1 MDDPYSQHLISILLN
16 NQAVYSPFV
25 LSGLLSLFILLIC
38 SAFISGAEVAYF
50 SLKPYEIETL
60 KEKSGRSNKVILA
73 LLQKPK
79 KLLATILIAN
89 NMVNIAIVIISSLII
104 NRLFNFGNNQWLEF
118 LIQVVAVTF
127 IILLLGEVTPKVYAT
142 RYGLQM
148 ASFMAYPLW
157 LLSKLF
163 NPLSYALIQSTG
175 FIEKRFKS
183 KGHDISVDAIS
194 HAIEITNEN
203 DTTEEEKKILKG
215 IVRFGSIEVK
225 QIMRPRINVVAFDI
239 ETNFK
244 DLLYRIIEAGFSRV
258 PIYRE
263 NFDNVEGI
271 LFIKDLLPYINEKED
286 FEWQKLIRPPFF
298 VPENKKIDDL
308 LREFQS
314 KKIHMA
320 IVVDEYGGSSG
331 LVTLE
336 DIIEE
341 IVGEIN
347 DEFDDD
353 EIQYSKLDEF
363 NYVFDGKTLLNDMYR
378 ILKIDGSEF
387 NKVRGE
393 ADTLAGFIIET
404 QGKIPAKN
412 EVFKFDNY
420 TFKIE
425 AADKRKIKT
434 VKVSIHKP
442 QT

>member
-1 MDDPYSQHLISILLN
+1 MDDPYSQHLINIFLFF
-16 NQAVYSPFV
+16 QAAFSPFIPT
-25 LSGLLSLFILLIC
+25 GFISLAILLIC
-38 SAFISGAEVAYF
+38 SAFVSGAEVAYF
-50 SLKPYEIETL
+50 SLKPEDVEEL
-60 KEKSGRSNKVILA
+60 KEKQGRNNKTVLE

-89 NMVNIAIVIISSLII
+89 NMVNIAIVIIASLLISK
-104 NRLFNFGNNQWLEF
+104 LFDFGDKAWLEF
-118 LIQVVAVTF
+118 LVQVVAVTF

-142 RYGLQM
+142 RNGIKM
-148 ASFMAYPLW
+148 ASYMALPLFF
-157 LLSKLF
+157 LEKLF
-163 NPLSYALIQSTG
+163 RPLSFALINSTSY
-175 FIEKRFKS
+175 IEKRFKS

-194 HAIEITNEN
+194 HAIEITNEK
-203 DTTEEEKKILKG
+203 DTSEEEKKILKG
-215 IVRFGSIEVK
+215 IVRFGTIEVK
-225 QIMRPRINVVAFDI
+225 QIMKPRINVVAFEID
-239 ETNFK
+239 TNFK
-244 DLLYRIIEAGFSRV
+244 DLLYQIIEAGFSRV

-263 NFDNVEGI
+263 SFDNIEGI

-308 LREFQS
+308 LREFQN
-314 KKIHMA
+314 KKIHIA

-341 IVGEIN
+341 IVGEIS

-353 EIQYSKLDEF
+353 DIQYSKLDDN

-378 ILKIDGSEF
+378 ILNIDGADF
-387 NKVRGE
+387 DKARGE

-404 QGKIPAKN
+404 QGRIPAKN
-412 EVFKFDNY
+412 DMFSFENF

-434 VKVSIHKP
+434 VKVSIKKP
-442 QT
+442 

>member
-1 MDDPYSQHLISILLN
+1 MDDPYSLLLTYHLLFIQSE
-16 NQAVYSPFV
+16 VSPFV
-25 LSGLLSLFILLIC
+25 LAGFISLALLLLC
-38 SAFISGAEVAYF
+38 SAFVSGAEVAFF
-50 SLKPYEIETL
+50 SLKTEDVETL
-60 KEKSGRSNKVILA
+60 KENQGRNSKIILEM
-73 LLQKPK
+73 LQKPQ

-104 NRLFNFGNNQWLEF
+104 SRLFDFGDKAWLEF

-127 IILLLGEVTPKVYAT
+127 IILLLGEVTPKIYAT
-142 RYGLQM
+142 RHGLKM
-148 ASFMAYPLW
+148 ASLMAFPLFI
-157 LLSKLF
+157 LDKIFS
-163 NPLSYALIQSTG
+163 PLSFALMNSTR
-175 FIEKRFKS
+175 IVEKRFKS

-194 HAIEITNEN
+194 HAIEITNELN
-203 DTTEEEKKILKG
+203 TTEHEKKILKG

-225 QIMRPRINVVAFDI
+225 QIMKPRLNVVAFEI
-239 ETNFK
+239 NTSFK

-263 NFDNVEGI
+263 TFDNVEGI
-271 LFIKDLLPYINEKED
+271 LFIKDLLPYIDETDD
-286 FEWQKLIRPPFF
+286 FQWQKLIRPPFF

-308 LREFQS
+308 LRDFQQ
-314 KKIHMA
+314 KKIHIA

-353 EIQYSKLDEF
+353 EVQYSKLDDY
-363 NYVFDGKTLLNDMYR
+363 NYVFDGKILLNDMYR
-378 ILKIDGSEF
+378 ILNIDGEIF
-387 NKVRGE
+387 DKARGE

-412 EVFKFDNY
+412 DVIDFENY

-434 VKVSIHKP
+434 VKVSIKNS
-442 QT
+442 

>member
-1 MDDPYSQHLISILLN
+1 MDDPYSQLLTYHLLYIYSGF
-16 NQAVYSPFV
+16 SPFIV
-25 LSGLLSLFILLIC
+25 AGFISLAILLIC
-38 SAFISGAEVAYF
+38 SAFVSGAEVAFF
-50 SLKPYEIETL
+50 SLNPDDVETL
-60 KEKSGRSNKVILA
+60 KSTQSRSSKLA
-73 LLQKPK
+73 LDLLQRPK

-89 NMVNIAIVIISSLII
+89 NMVNIAIVIISSLLIS
-104 NRLFNFGNNQWLEF
+104 RMFDFGDKAWLEF

-142 RYGLQM
+142 RYGIKM
-148 ASFMAYPLW
+148 ANIMALPLFV
-157 LLSKLF
+157 LEKLF
-163 NPLSYALIQSTG
+163 SPLSFALINSTN

-194 HAIEITNEN
+194 HAIEITNEK
-203 DTTEEEKKILKG
+203 DASEEEKKILKG

-225 QIMRPRINVVAFDI
+225 QIMKPRLNVVAFEI

-263 NFDNVEGI
+263 TFDNVEGI

-308 LREFQS
+308 LKEFQY

-331 LVTLE
+331 IITLE

-353 EIQYSKLDEF
+353 DIQYSKLDDH

-378 ILKIDGSEF
+378 ILNIDGAEF
-387 NKVRGE
+387 DKARGE

-412 EVFKFDNY
+412 DIIAFENY

-434 VKVSIHKP
+434 VKVSIKK
-442 QT
+442 

>member
-1 MDDPYSQHLISILLN
+1 M
-16 NQAVYSPFV
+16 
-25 LSGLLSLFILLIC
+25 
-38 SAFISGAEVAYF
+38 AFF
-50 SLKPYEIETL
+50 SLKPDEIEKL
-60 KEKSGRSNKVILA
+60 KTQATRSSNTAIE

-89 NMVNIAIVIISSLII
+89 NMVNIAIVIISAILISK
-104 NRLFNFGNNQWLEF
+104 LFNFGDKAWLEF
-118 LIQVVAVTF
+118 LVQVVAVTF

-142 RYGLQM
+142 RHGLKM
-148 ASFMAYPLW
+148 ATLMAIPL
-157 LLSKLF
+157 LILEKLF
-163 NPLSYALIQSTG
+163 SPLSFALINSTN

-203 DTTEEEKKILKG
+203 STTEHEKKILKG

-225 QIMRPRINVVAFDI
+225 QIMKPRLNVVAFDV
-239 ETNFK
+239 ETSFS

-263 NFDNVEGI
+263 SFDNIEGI
-271 LFIKDLLPYINEKED
+271 LFIKDLLPYIDEKDD
-286 FEWQKLIRPPFF
+286 FKWQKLIRPPFF

-320 IVVDEYGGSSG
+320 IVVDEYGGTSG
-331 LVTLE
+331 IVTLE

-353 EIQYSKLDEF
+353 EIQYSKLDEN
-363 NYVFDGKTLLNDMYR
+363 NYVFDGKILLNDMYR
-378 ILKIDGSEF
+378 ILNIDGEVF
-387 NKVRGE
+387 NKARGE
-393 ADTLAGFIIET
+393 ADTLAGFILET

-412 EVFKFDNY
+412 EVFTFENF

-434 VKVSIHKP
+434 VKVTINKP
-442 QT
+442 

>member
-1 MDDPYSQHLISILLN
+1 MDDPYSQLLTYHLLYIYSGF
-16 NQAVYSPFV
+16 SPFIV
-25 LSGLLSLFILLIC
+25 AGFISLAILLIC
-38 SAFISGAEVAYF
+38 SAFVSGAEVAFF
-50 SLKPYEIETL
+50 SLNPDDVETL
-60 KEKSGRSNKVILA
+60 KSTQSRSSKLA
-73 LLQKPK
+73 LDLLQRPK

-89 NMVNIAIVIISSLII
+89 NMVNIAIVIISSLLIS
-104 NRLFNFGNNQWLEF
+104 RMFDFGDKAWLEF

-142 RYGLQM
+142 RYGIKM
-148 ASFMAYPLW
+148 ANIMALPLFV
-157 LLSKLF
+157 LEKLF
-163 NPLSYALIQSTG
+163 SPLSFALINSTN

-194 HAIEITNEN
+194 HAIEITNEK
-203 DTTEEEKKILKG
+203 DTSEEEKKILKG

-225 QIMRPRINVVAFDI
+225 QIMKPRLNVVAFEI

-263 NFDNVEGI
+263 TFDNVEGI

-308 LREFQS
+308 LKEFQY

-331 LVTLE
+331 IITLE

-353 EIQYSKLDEF
+353 DIQYSKLDDH

-378 ILKIDGSEF
+378 ILNIDGAEF
-387 NKVRGE
+387 DKARGE

-412 EVFKFDNY
+412 DIIAFENY

-434 VKVSIHKP
+434 VKVSIKK
-442 QT
+442 

>member
-1 MDDPYSQHLISILLN
+1 MDDPYSQLLTYHLLFVQSGFSPFIIAGFISLAILL
-16 NQAVYSPFV
+16 
-25 LSGLLSLFILLIC
+25 LC
-38 SAFISGAEVAYF
+38 SAFVSGAEVAFF
-50 SLKPYEIETL
+50 SLKPEEVESL
-60 KEKSGRSNKVILA
+60 KENQGRNSKIIIEM
-73 LLQKPK
+73 LQKPK

-89 NMVNIAIVIISSLII
+89 NMVNIAIVIISSLMIS
-104 NRLFNFGNNQWLEF
+104 RLFDFGDKAWLEF

-127 IILLLGEVTPKVYAT
+127 MILLLGEVTPKVYAT
-142 RYGLQM
+142 RHGVKM
-148 ASFMAYPLW
+148 ASLMAFPLFI
-157 LLSKLF
+157 LEKIFS
-163 NPLSYALIQSTG
+163 PLSFTLIKSTG

-194 HAIEITNEN
+194 HAIEITNESN
-203 DTTEEEKKILKG
+203 TTEEEKKILKG
-215 IVRFGSIEVK
+215 IVRFGTIEVK
-225 QIMRPRINVVAFDI
+225 QIMKPRINVIAFDI
-239 ETNFK
+239 DTTFK

-263 NFDNVEGI
+263 SFDNVEGI

-308 LREFQS
+308 LREFQN
-314 KKIHMA
+314 KKIHIA

-341 IVGEIN
+341 IVGEIS

-353 EIQYSKLDEF
+353 DVQYSKLDEN

-378 ILKIDGSEF
+378 ILNIDGESF
-387 NKVRGE
+387 DKARGE

-412 EVFKFDNY
+412 EVFSFENY

-434 VKVSIHKP
+434 VKVSIKK
-442 QT
+442 

>member
-1 MDDPYSQHLISILLN
+1 MDDPYSQLLTYHLLFIQSGFSPFIVAGFFSLAILL
-16 NQAVYSPFV
+16 
-25 LSGLLSLFILLIC
+25 LC
-38 SAFISGAEVAYF
+38 SAFVSGAEVAFF
-50 SLKPYEIETL
+50 SLKPDDVETL
-60 KEKSGRSNKVILA
+60 KSAQSRSSKIA
-73 LLQKPK
+73 LDMLQKPK

-89 NMVNIAIVIISSLII
+89 NMVNIAIVIISSLLIS
-104 NRLFNFGNNQWLEF
+104 RMFDFGDKAWLEF

-142 RYGLQM
+142 RHGIKM
-148 ASFMAYPLW
+148 ANVMALPLFV
-157 LLSKLF
+157 LEKLF
-163 NPLSYALIQSTG
+163 SPLSFALINSTN

-194 HAIEITNEN
+194 HAIEITNEK
-203 DTTEEEKKILKG
+203 DTSEEEKKILKG

-225 QIMRPRINVVAFDI
+225 QIMKPRLNVVAFEI

-263 NFDNVEGI
+263 TFDNVEGI

-308 LREFQS
+308 LREFQN
-314 KKIHMA
+314 KKIHIA

-353 EIQYSKLDEF
+353 DIQYSKLDDH

-378 ILKIDGSEF
+378 ILNIDGADF
-387 NKVRGE
+387 DKARGE

-412 EVFKFDNY
+412 DVIAFENY

-434 VKVSIHKP
+434 VKVSIKK
-442 QT
+442 

>member
-1 MDDPYSQHLISILLN
+1 MDDPYSQLLTLHLLLIQSGFSPFIVAGFISLTILL
-16 NQAVYSPFV
+16 
-25 LSGLLSLFILLIC
+25 LC
-38 SAFISGAEVAYF
+38 SAFVSGAEVAYF
-50 SLKPYEIETL
+50 SLKPEDLESL
-60 KEKSGRSNKVILA
+60 KENKNRSNKIILNM
-73 LLQKPK
+73 LQKPK

-89 NMVNIAIVIISSLII
+89 NMVNIAIIIISSLLIS
-104 NRLFNFGNNQWLEF
+104 RLFDFGDKAWLEF
-118 LIQVVAVTF
+118 LVQVVAVTF

-142 RYGLQM
+142 RNGLKM
-148 ASFMAYPLW
+148 ASVMAIPLFI
-157 LLSKLF
+157 LEKIFS
-163 NPLSYALIQSTG
+163 PLSFTLINSTG

-194 HAIEITNEN
+194 HAIEITNESN
-203 DTTEEEKKILKG
+203 TTEHEKNILKG

-225 QIMRPRINVVAFDI
+225 QIMKPRLNVVAFNI

-244 DLLYRIIEAGFSRV
+244 DLLFRIIEAGFSRV

-263 NFDNVEGI
+263 SFDNVEGI

-308 LREFQS
+308 LREFQY
-314 KKIHMA
+314 KKIHIA

-353 EIQYSKLDEF
+353 EVQYSKLDEN

-378 ILKIDGSEF
+378 ILNIDGSDF
-387 NKVRGE
+387 DKARGE

-412 EVFKFDNY
+412 EIFSFENY

-434 VKVSIHKP
+434 VKVSIKKL
-442 QT
+442 

>member
-1 MDDPYSQHLISILLN
+1 MDDPYSQLLTYQILTIQAGITTLI
-16 NQAVYSPFV
+16 
-25 LSGLLSLFILLIC
+25 LSGFIAVGLLLVC
-38 SAFISGAEVAYF
+38 SAFISGAEVAFF
-50 SLKPYEIETL
+50 SLKPDEIEKL
-60 KEKSGRSNKVILA
+60 KTQSTRSSNTAIE

-89 NMVNIAIVIISSLII
+89 NMINIAIVIISAILISK
-104 NRLFNFGNNQWLEF
+104 LFNFGNKAWLEF
-118 LIQVVAVTF
+118 LVQVVAVTF

-142 RYGLQM
+142 RNGLKM
-148 ASFMAYPLW
+148 ATIMAIPL
-157 LLSKLF
+157 LILEKLF
-163 NPLSYALIQSTG
+163 SPLSLALINSTN

-203 DTTEEEKKILKG
+203 STTEHEKKILKG

-225 QIMRPRINVVAFDI
+225 QIMKPRLNVVAFDV
-239 ETNFK
+239 ETSFS

-263 NFDNVEGI
+263 SFDNIEGI
-271 LFIKDLLPYINEKED
+271 LFIKDLLPYIDEKDD
-286 FEWQKLIRPPFF
+286 FKWQKLIRPPFF

-320 IVVDEYGGSSG
+320 IVVDEYGGTSG
-331 LVTLE
+331 IVTLE

-353 EIQYSKLDEF
+353 EIQYSKLDEN
-363 NYVFDGKTLLNDMYR
+363 NYVFDGKILLNDMYR
-378 ILKIDGSEF
+378 ILNIDGEVF
-387 NKVRGE
+387 NKARGE
-393 ADTLAGFIIET
+393 ADTLAGFILET

-412 EVFKFDNY
+412 EVFTFENF

-434 VKVSIHKP
+434 VKVTINKP
-442 QT
+442 